1 MTRLSVSDLE
11 DRSGMDKQPG
21 ETVAEYLRRVGQR
34 TDLPPEDVEAV
45 IRYADHQQ
53 FSPDP
58 SSMDVADA
66 PIDEFLRAAEELGE
80 SDQPAGGDGD
90 PRTEPSDQQ
99 EDSRSLE
106 TSGPPRSS
114 APGTETDDE
123 TSYVYPVLLALGI
136 VVIVGG
142 VLVVGGGQIPGTD
155 ISLASTDNDVEET
168 RTDGPTQDNETET
181 DVPSEANE
189 TGTNESTQDN
199 ETGTDEPI
207 INNETGTD
215 EPTQVNGTETNVVD
229 SAAEA
234 EGQLEVTDMAVD
246 SSLEPDEE
254 FIELTN
260 TGDAALEMSN
270 WTVRD
275 REGDGAVDAR
285 GVDPV
290 TFPDGFVLESGES
303 VRIVTGPGEDT
314 EDTVHWGYNTRNWH
328 EDGDVIIVL
337 DGDGEEVLR
346 HQYGSPP

>member
-1 MTRLSVSDLE
+1 MTRLSIPDLE
-11 DRSGMDKQPG
+11 DRSGVDKQPG

-45 IRYADHQQ
+45 IRYTDHQQ

-58 SSMDVADA
+58 SSMDATDA
-66 PIDEFLRAAEELGE
+66 PIGEFLRAAEELGE
-80 SDQPAGGDGD
+80 SDQPTGRDAD
-90 PRTEPSDQQ
+90 PRADPSEQQ
-99 EDSRSLE
+99 ERSISQE
-106 TSGPPRSS
+106 MSGPP
-114 APGTETDDE
+114 PDTTLGNETDDE

-136 VVIVGG
+136 VVIVAGA
-142 VLVVGGGQIPGTD
+142 LVVGGGQIPGTD
-155 ISLASTDNDVEET
+155 VGLTSTDNAVD
-168 RTDGPTQDNETET
+168 ETET
-181 DVPSEANE
+181 NE
-189 TGTNESTQDN
+189 PTQAN
-199 ETGTDEPI
+199 ETGTDEPSED
-207 INNETGTD
+207 NETGTD
-215 EPTQVNGTETNVVD
+215 EPTQANETEADAVD

-260 TGDAALEMSN
+260 TGDTALDMSD

-275 REGDGAVDAR
+275 REGGAVDAR
-285 GVDPV
+285 GLDPV
-290 TFPDGFVLESGES
+290 TFPDGFILEAGES
-303 VRIVTGPGEDT
+303 VRIITAPGQDT
-314 EDTVHWGYNTRNWH
+314 EDTVHWGYDTRNWH

>member
-1 MTRLSVSDLE
+1 MTRLSIPDLE

-45 IRYADHQQ
+45 IQYTDHQQ

-58 SSMDVADA
+58 SSMDAADA

-80 SDQPAGGDGD
+80 SDQPTDGDAD
-90 PRTEPSDQQ
+90 PRTDPSDRQ
-99 EDSRSLE
+99 ERGISQNM
-106 TSGPPRSS
+106 SGPP
-114 APGTETDDE
+114 PDTTLGTETDDE

-136 VVIVGG
+136 VVIVAGA
-142 VLVVGGGQIPGTD
+142 LVVGGGQIPGTD
-155 ISLASTDNDVEET
+155 VGLMSTDNDV
-168 RTDGPTQDNETET
+168 DETET
-181 DVPSEANE
+181 NE
-189 TGTNESTQDN
+189 PTQAN

-207 INNETGTD
+207 TDNETGTD
-215 EPTQVNGTETNVVD
+215 EPTQANETEADVVD

-260 TGDAALEMSN
+260 TGDTALDMSD

-275 REGDGAVDAR
+275 REGGAVDAR
-285 GVDPV
+285 GLDPV
-290 TFPDGFVLESGES
+290 TFPDGFILEAGES
-303 VRIVTGPGEDT
+303 VRIVTAPGQDT
-314 EDTVHWGYNTRNWH
+314 EDTVHWGYDTRNWH

>member
-1 MTRLSVSDLE
+1 MTRLSIPDLE

-45 IRYADHQQ
+45 IRYTDHQQ

-58 SSMDVADA
+58 SSMDAADA

-80 SDQPAGGDGD
+80 SDQPTDGD
-90 PRTEPSDQQ
+90 AGPRTDPGDRQ
-99 EDSRSLE
+99 ERSISQN
-106 TSGPPRSS
+106 TSGPP
-114 APGTETDDE
+114 PDTTLGIETADE
-123 TSYVYPVLLALGI
+123 TSYLHPVLLALGI
-136 VVIVGG
+136 VVIVAGA
-142 VLVVGGGQIPGTD
+142 LVVGGGQIPGTNVG
-155 ISLASTDNDVEET
+155 LTSTDNDV
-168 RTDGPTQDNETET
+168 GETET
-181 DVPSEANE
+181 NEPTQANE
-189 TGTNESTQDN
+189 TGTDEPSEDN

-207 INNETGTD
+207 TDNETGTD
-215 EPTQVNGTETNVVD
+215 ELTQVNETEADVVD

-260 TGDAALEMSN
+260 TGDAALDMSD

-275 REGDGAVDAR
+275 REGGAVDAR
-285 GVDPV
+285 GLDPV
-290 TFPDGFVLESGES
+290 TFPDGFILEAGES
-303 VRIVTGPGEDT
+303 VRIVTAPGQDT
-314 EDTVHWGYNTRNWH
+314 EDTVHWGYDTRNWH

>member
-1 MTRLSVSDLE
+1 MTQFSIPDLE
-11 DRSGMDKQPG
+11 DRSGVDKQPG

-45 IRYADHQQ
+45 IRYTDHQQ

-58 SSMDVADA
+58 SSMDAADA

-80 SDQPAGGDGD
+80 SDQSTSRDAGPRAD
-90 PRTEPSDQQ
+90 PSEQQ
-99 EDSRSLE
+99 ERRISRE
-106 TSGPPRSS
+106 MSGPP
-114 APGTETDDE
+114 PDTTLGIGTDDE

-136 VVIVGG
+136 VLIVAAA
-142 VLVVGGGQIPGTD
+142 LVVGGGQIPGTGVD
-155 ISLASTDNDVEET
+155 LLSTDTDVDET
-168 RTDGPTQDNETET
+168 ETNEPTQDT
-181 DVPSEANE
+181 D
-189 TGTNESTQDN
+189 
-199 ETGTDEPI
+199 TGTDESPTD
-207 INNETGTD
+207 NATGTD
-215 EPTQVNGTETNVVD
+215 ESTQANETEADVVD

-234 EGQLEVTDMAVD
+234 EGQLAVTDMAVD

-260 TGDAALEMSN
+260 TGDTALDMSD

-275 REGDGAVDAR
+275 REGGAVDAR

-290 TFPDGFVLESGES
+290 TFPDGFVLEPGES
-303 VRIVTGPGEDT
+303 VRIVTAPGQDT
-314 EDTVHWGYNTRNWH
+314 DDTVHWGYDTRNWH

-337 DGDGEEVLR
+337 DGNGEVVLR